1 MRELFSAKPEL
12 QMHAK
17 AMRNK
22 AYLSKILWELDDI
35 TFLKK
40 LADTLSNIRNI
51 DAYVLL
57 EKKQSA
63 TYKEGKEK
71 MERKCREIVEYFLN
85 RSKQVGPS
93 YYVQLISELES
104 LKETYSLSFSM
115 Q

>member
-1 MRELFSAKPEL
+1 MN
-12 QMHAK
+12 AK
-17 AMRNK
+17 AIRNK

-57 EKKQSA
+57 ENNQSLAYKQ
-63 TYKEGKEK
+63 GKEK
-71 MERKCREIVEYFLN
+71 MERKCREIVDYFLS
-85 RSKQVGPS
+85 RSKRVGPS

-104 LKETYSLSFSM
+104 LKETYSLNFSM